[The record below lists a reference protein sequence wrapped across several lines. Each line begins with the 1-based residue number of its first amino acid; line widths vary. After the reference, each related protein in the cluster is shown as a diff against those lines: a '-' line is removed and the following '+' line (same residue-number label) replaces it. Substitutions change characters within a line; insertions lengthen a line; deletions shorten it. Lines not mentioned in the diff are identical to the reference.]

1 MFNNEYQPTHNI
13 NSQIYSY
20 TAQCSLDPAESLIAS
35 TTPSET
41 LLKLTY
47 SSKLKMMVSIFT
59 NVTEQENAQINVTE
73 NIFTASKNSYEKHYL
88 CKPGK
93 NKEIKCK
100 IPLQISE
107 ILKIKTNFDK
117 KNCLDRRYKF
127 LIRLEPEEYKHRFV
141 NMYYFDIESHDDSH
155 SLKLIKQKLEIRKK
169 CYFVYDIFGLENL
182 KSGRMNEDAINKY
195 CKICLDNQIAVIILP
210 CRHMCLCLECAM
222 LYNQKDSRNKNKMKH
237 ECPICRGGIKSFI
250 NIQGLEEGEE

>member
-20 TAQCSLDPAESLIAS
+20 TAQCSIDPEETVIAQ
-35 TTPSET
+35 TNEAET
-41 LLKLTY
+41 LIKLQY
-47 SSKLKMMVSIFT
+47 SSKLKMMISIFV
-59 NVTEQENAQINVTE
+59 NVTEYENPQINVTE
-73 NIFTASKNSYEKHYL
+73 NIFTAEQDSYEKHYL

-100 IPLQISE
+100 VPLG
-107 ILKIKTNFDK
+107 ILKIKEINTNFDK
-117 KNCLDRRYKF
+117 TKSLDRRYK
-127 LIRLEPEEYKHRFV
+127 LMIRLEPEQYKHRFV
-141 NMYYFDIESHDDSH
+141 NMYYFDIESHDDAH
-155 SLKLIKQKLEIRKK
+155 ALKLIKQKIEIRKK
-169 CYFVYDIFGLENL
+169 SYFVYDIFGLETL
-182 KSGRMNEDAINKY
+182 KTGRMNEDAINKY

-250 NIQGLEEGEE
+250 NIQGLEDGE